1 MMNRQ
6 NLGKHILIMIEAAA
20 LCVVLVMSTMA
31 LATKGPKPSVVGP
44 SGTENTIG
52 DYVTETELKIPGEE
66 AALAYKE
73 ERLTFSEAVETK
85 LASMTTEEK
94 VAQLFLL
101 TAEKLTGVEQVT
113 VSGNGTKNALNQY
126 PVGGIVYDGDN
137 FTDEEQIK
145 LLTGNAQ
152 AYSMDRIG
160 LPLFITVGEEGG
172 VDRSP
177 IAKVNGYEIT
187 MSPGKLGSL
196 GEVEL
201 VTEAVNTRME
211 YVKENGFNVVFG
223 AMGNLAQGLNAY
235 DDDRTYGRDW
245 SIACEL
251 MEADMTAVNENDMT
265 SILRYFPKLYD
276 AGKYTEGIGSEL
288 AVFQAGIDAGAKIV
302 MVSNAKAQYMT
313 GDRRLPC
320 SLSEGTVAYI
330 RGAMGYEGIL
340 MTSSLSE
347 NRLVA
352 AYSSEEAAVK
362 AIVAGMDMILEPTD
376 FVAAYEA
383 VLEAVNDGTISQMR
397 LENAVGRI
405 LELKMR

>member
-6 NLGKHILIMIEAAA
+6 NLGKHILIMMEVAA

-31 LATKGPKPSVVGP
+31 LATKEPKPPVVKP

-52 DYVTETELKIPGEE
+52 DYVEETELKLPGEE

-73 ERLTFSEAVETK
+73 ERLTFSEEVEMK

-113 VSGNGTKNALNQY
+113 ISGNGTKNALNQY
-126 PVGGIVYDGDN
+126 PIGGIIYDGDN
-137 FTDEEQIK
+137 FTGEEQIK
-145 LLTGNAQ
+145 LLTGKAQ
-152 AYSMDRIG
+152 TYSMERIG

-177 IAKVNGYEIT
+177 IAKANGYEIT

-201 VTEAVNTRME
+201 VTEAVNARME

-251 MEADMTAVNENDMT
+251 MEADVTAVNENDMT

-320 SLSEGTVAYI
+320 SLSAGTVAYI

-347 NRLVA
+347 NRMVA

-362 AIVAGMDMILEPTD
+362 AIVAGIDMILEPTD

-405 LELKMR
+405 LDLKMK